1 METNS
6 GIFFSFREREIF
18 LLWINMD
25 LDVIWWSF
33 REREIDSYCNFVT
46 LIKILYKVFW
56 KFSLIHVKCKTIYVR
71 DRIQIVS
78 SIDASS
84 LFLFRTKIKLEL
96 DVFMIEK
103 RRLYLLQKRKIILKR
118 IKVKIDPLIKFSN
131 ILNAFRQCAR

>member
-1 METNS
+1 M
-6 GIFFSFREREIF
+6 
-18 LLWINMD
+18 
-25 LDVIWWSF
+25 
-33 REREIDSYCNFVT
+33 
-46 LIKILYKVFW
+46 
-56 KFSLIHVKCKTIYVR
+56 HVKCKTIYVR

-118 IKVKIDPLIKFSN
+118 IKVDEIFKYFKRFSTV
-131 ILNAFRQCAR
+131 C

>member
-96 DVFMIEK
+96 DVFMIDK

-118 IKVKIDPLIKFSN
+118 IKVDEIFKYFKRFSTV
-131 ILNAFRQCAR
+131 C

>member
-25 LDVIWWSF
+25 LNVIWWSF

-46 LIKILYKVFW
+46 LIKILCKVFW

-78 SIDASS
+78 SIDAFYFYFENWIGAKCIHNWKTS
-84 LFLFRTKIKLEL
+84 I
-96 DVFMIEK
+96 VFITEEEDHS
-103 RRLYLLQKRKIILKR
+103 RKR
-118 IKVKIDPLIKFSN
+118 IKKLIKINPFNKIFKYFKRFST
-131 ILNAFRQCAR
+131 

>member
-1 METNS
+1 M
-6 GIFFSFREREIF
+6 
-18 LLWINMD
+18 
-25 LDVIWWSF
+25 
-33 REREIDSYCNFVT
+33 
-46 LIKILYKVFW
+46 
-56 KFSLIHVKCKTIYVR
+56 
-71 DRIQIVS
+71 S